1 VKNQKLTRE
10 QLEIKCEVLAAEN
23 ADLRDALLNH
33 EIMNTPT
40 TPQPPAPM
48 KVDAEVID
56 NGAGE

>member
-1 VKNQKLTRE
+1 MALTYE
-10 QLEIKCEVLAAEN
+10 QLKIKCEVLAAEN

-33 EIMNTPT
+33 EILNAHP

>member
-1 VKNQKLTRE
+1 MKNQKLTRE

-40 TPQPPAPM
+40 PQPPAPM

>member
-1 VKNQKLTRE
+1 MKNQKLTRE

-33 EIMNTPT
+33 EILSTRPT
-40 TPQPPAPM
+40 QQPPAPM

-56 NGAGE
+56 NGGE